1 MEKLIFEKS
10 LVAHN
15 LDICIW
21 KNLILKVYLICFL
34 IFCKIFEI
42 AFELFIFF

>member
-21 KNLILKVYLICFL
+21 KNLILKVYLICF
-34 IFCKIFEI
+34 
-42 AFELFIFF
+42 FIFLQDF